1 VRVVHKNDNWL
12 KITHVVTKLSEP
24 HNKNKEKDMAISIN
38 PHNPYLQNQS
48 LRSMRLSRKHFNKHR
63 QNVSQNPKNIE
74 LDRIRKMQDS
84 VNRELA
90 DSVFTE
96 FFKEL
101 FGKKTIV

>member
-1 VRVVHKNDNWL
+1 
-12 KITHVVTKLSEP
+12 
-24 HNKNKEKDMAISIN
+24 MAISIN
-38 PHNPYLQNQS
+38 PQNQYIQNPS